1 MSLDKGATALSVA
14 LLKCFGEDGDCRI
27 VVRAPSEGDE
37 QTPKEGEPASKSIKG
52 EFRVW
57 SKLLCAWS
65 DVFNAM
71 FTHDFKEA
79 SEGTV
84 VIVDFSVS
92 AVAAF
97 LRFMYCGNLH
107 CDDEHLLEVA
117 ALADKY
123 AVTQLQEDCEKRLG
137 SALTVQSAC
146 EMLRA
151 ADRMGTPTLKAKTF
165 DFVCQHGKEALKN
178 GYVLGM
184 SLLNEVLDAKALCL
198 DDFTLATTMLEWL
211 QAPAAQPCNIDV
223 ESLCR
228 RHVHFAALDDTQYG
242 KIKTLA
248 STVDMEELVFVSCSA
263 LTLAVNDE
271 LTWMTPNHA
280 IVVSSVKF
288 KKSNASHVE
297 VWCSANGSEWQWLA
311 ESKEDVP
318 ADASDV
324 PCRSKGPVKWIK
336 LRVRKG
342 SCSTYFQVAG
352 TVLSE

>member
-248 STVDMEELVFVSCSA
+248 STVDMEEVVHEMRSRCKRGETTPDYFSWLYAKWNQVSPNTPFMGFWINAIPSRANLMGFSTGNALSGLCSY
-263 LTLAVNDE
+263 LGNQSTTDE
-271 LTWMTPNHA
+271 GRLRLQQGDSWHDYQQTPAMCHA
-280 IVVSSVKF
+280 
-288 KKSNASHVE
+288 
-297 VWCSANGSEWQWLA
+297 GRR
-311 ESKEDVP
+311 VP
-318 ADASDV
+318 
-324 PCRSKGPVKWIK
+324 
-336 LRVRKG
+336 
-342 SCSTYFQVAG
+342 
-352 TVLSE
+352 